1 MKTAHTLK
9 IIALV
14 LVTSLL
20 SSFLARTGN
29 VTAATKAADQPAF
42 SRVMEKKTLRCGYV
56 VYAPGTIRD
65 PKTGAL
71 SGIVHDIVEAAA
83 AKLQL
88 KVEWAEETAWGN
100 HLEGLGAGRY
110 DMLCAASFTLPS
122 DAARAEAIGPL
133 YYSGLGV
140 LVRADDNRFANNLDV
155 INAPGVTIS
164 AIDGTIPAIIAA
176 EQFPKAKLSSH
187 PQMTDYTFNAI
198 DVAERKADVTFVENY
213 YGMDYLAHN
222 PGKLKNIAVE
232 KPLRIF
238 HNKMLVNKGEF
249 KLQSMFQ
256 NVLLGMFNNGEVDT
270 IIDRYERYPG
280 ALYRVAKPYVIG
292 G

>member
-1 MKTAHTLK
+1 MKAGNFLK
-9 IIALV
+9 SFVLV
-14 LVTSLL
+14 L
-20 SSFLARTGN
+20 A
-29 VTAATKAADQPAF
+29 TAALTAFFVRQNQAPAASKTDDQPAF
-42 SRVMEKKTLRCGYV
+42 NRVMSEKKLRCGYV

-65 PKTGAL
+65 PKTGEL
-71 SGIVHDIVEAAA
+71 HGIVHDIVETAAA
-83 AKLQL
+83 RLNL

-100 HLEGLGAGRY
+100 HLEGLNSGRY

-133 YYSGLGV
+133 YFSGLGV
-140 LVRADDNRFANNLDV
+140 LVRAEDDRFTGNIQA
-155 INAPGVTIS
+155 INDPNVTIS
-164 AIDGTIPAIIAA
+164 AIDGTIPAIVAA
-176 EQFPKAKLSSH
+176 EQFPKAKLSSR
-187 PQMTDYTFNAI
+187 PQMTDYTFNVI

-222 PGKLKNIAVE
+222 PGKLKNIAVNN
-232 KPLRIF
+232 PLRIF

-256 NVLLGMFNNGEVDT
+256 NVILEMLNNGEIDA

-280 ALYRVAKPYVIG
+280 ALYRVVKPYVVG
-292 G
+292 K

>member
-1 MKTAHTLK
+1 MKTTDTLK

-14 LVTSLL
+14 VATGLFSA
-20 SSFLARTGN
+20 FMARMGSAPVGIKTD
-29 VTAATKAADQPAF
+29 DQPAF
-42 SRVMEKKTLRCGYV
+42 SRVMESKTLRCGYV

-71 SGIVHDIVEAAA
+71 SGIAHDVVEAAA
-83 AKLQL
+83 AKLKI
-88 KVEWAEETAWGN
+88 KVEWTEETSWGN
-100 HLEGLGAGRY
+100 HLEGLSTGRY

-122 DAARAEAIGPL
+122 DAARAESIGPM
-133 YYSGLGV
+133 YYSGIGV
-140 LVRADDNRFANNLDV
+140 LVRADDDRFKNKLDA
-155 INAPGVTIS
+155 INAPETTIS

-176 EQFPKAKLSSH
+176 EQFPQAKLSSH

-198 DVAERKADVTFVENY
+198 DVAEHKADVTFVENY

-238 HNKMLVNKGEF
+238 HNKLLVNKGEF

-256 NVLLGMFNNGEVDT
+256 NVILEMLNTGELDA

-292 G
+292 K